1 MRSTLFVLTI
11 NTGIVDTTT
20 IFVMTLLK
28 TIILIMTLL
37 IKLNMGHIMY
47 DALLIT
53 SINATLSF
61 TNGVSEANVVK

>member
-20 IFVMTLLK
+20 IIVMTLLI
-28 TIILIMTLL
+28 TIILIMALL
-37 IKLNMGHIMY
+37 IKLNTGHITY

-53 SINATLSF
+53 SINATLLLF
-61 TNGVSEANVVK
+61 FI

>member
-20 IFVMTLLK
+20 IIVMTLLI
-28 TIILIMTLL
+28 TIILIMALL
-37 IKLNMGHIMY
+37 IKLNTGHITY

-53 SINATLSF
+53 SINATLLLFLFNFLSK
-61 TNGVSEANVVK
+61 VI